1 MMAKSLSNE
10 MLKQYEEIL
19 LEEKDETLRI
29 LAEINDRQKKGI
41 KNGSGDSSSF
51 AYHQADQGTDTDQYE
66 KETYLLEQ
74 EQEKLKK
81 INLALKRIYERT
93 FGICEIC
100 GCEIP
105 AARIKII
112 PWAKTC
118 IECKSKEE
126 KRKNGR

>member
-1 MMAKSLSNE
+1 MASKSLSNE
-10 MLKQYEEIL
+10 LLKQYEKELL
-19 LEEKDETLRI
+19 LEKEETIRI
-29 LAEINDRQKKGI
+29 INEINDKQKKGM

-51 AYHQADQGTDTDQYE
+51 AYHQADQGTDTGQYE

-74 EQEKLKK
+74 EHEKLKK
-81 INLALKRIYERT
+81 INQALKRIYERT
-93 FGICEIC
+93 YGICEIC

-105 AARIKII
+105 AARMKII